1 MKLTA
6 HDIPESVWK
15 QRAIVSRSL
24 YYLRRS
30 RGWSPK
36 QAATTPRNGRKA
48 TKAPGLATLCKAAG
62 LHWQAGSDYKRRHP
76 ERAAGM
82 SDEEIVA
89 HIVAYHERESVA
101 EQARERGLDP
111 RTVHARIH
119 KLGWSL
125 ERALSTPVQSP
136 GATIH
141 ANRKRAKPDV

>member
-15 QRAIVSRSL
+15 QRSIVSRSL

-30 RGWSPK
+30 RGWSPQ
-36 QAATTPRNGRKA
+36 QAAMTPRNGNKA
-48 TKAPGLATLCKAAG
+48 TKGPGLATMCRDAG
-62 LHWQAGSDYKRRHP
+62 LHWQAGSDFKRRHP
-76 ERAAGM
+76 EQAADM
-82 SDEEIVA
+82 TDEEIVA
-89 HIVAYHERESVA
+89 HLVAHHARESIA

-125 ERALSTPVQSP
+125 ERALSTPAQRP
-136 GATIH
+136 GSTIMQ
-141 ANRKRAKPDV
+141 NRRRA